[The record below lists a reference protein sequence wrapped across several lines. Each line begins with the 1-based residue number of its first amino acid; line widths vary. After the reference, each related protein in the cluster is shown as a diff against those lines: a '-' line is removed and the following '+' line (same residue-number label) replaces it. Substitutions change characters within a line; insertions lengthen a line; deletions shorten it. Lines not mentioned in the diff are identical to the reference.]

1 MWKSILAIALGA
13 ALGALLRWFLG
24 LKLNSLLPSI
34 PPRHAA
40 GQPDRRL
47 CHRRGDCL
55 FRPGAGHRS
64 GMAATDHHRVLR
76 RPDHFL
82 HLFRRGRQPASGGP
96 PGLGRRG
103 HRDARQRVVADD
115 PAGVVL
121 DELDAGQIAQ
131 REDRPC
137 KAIN

>member
-1 MWKSILAIALGA
+1 MEIHSRHRPRRRPGGVA
-13 ALGALLRWFLG
+13 ALVPRAQAEQPAAQH
-24 LKLNSLLPSI
+24 S
-34 PPRHAA
+34 PRHAA
-40 GQPDRRL
+40 GQPGRRL

-103 HRDARQRVVADD
+103 HRDARQRLVADD